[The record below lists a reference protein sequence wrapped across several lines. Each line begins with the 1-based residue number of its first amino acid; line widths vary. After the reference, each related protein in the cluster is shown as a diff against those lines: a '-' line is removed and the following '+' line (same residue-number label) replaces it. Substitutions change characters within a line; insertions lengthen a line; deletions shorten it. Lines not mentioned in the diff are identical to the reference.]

1 MNKQQHLGLIRAF
14 LTALGTIRAAV
25 TGRAARRRQVAN
37 LVNAGNE
44 WLARFDA
51 QEGAAATD
59 FAASRPAQYATFI
72 DALPDVTIATANP
85 DDAVP

>member
-1 MNKQQHLGLIRAF
+1 MSLGRDQFILALAAIR
-14 LTALGTIRAAV
+14 TGTGNRRAL
-25 TGRAARRRQVAN
+25 RRQVAN

-51 QEGAAATD
+51 QQNAAPQS
-59 FAASRPAQYATFI
+59 FADSRPAALNTLL
-72 DALPDVTIATANP
+72 DAQPEVTIPTADP